1 MLVLHAWKY
10 VIETTIWFSSLVA
23 YFLLHRRKT
32 VITLLGCVFYKEEAE
47 MEFFIFLCILVPNFQ
62 WNVNATRDVAVY
74 VQPEN
79 VTAKIP
85 NGGLCVG
92 DAAATKAPFL
102 LVIVCSAVSNTD
114 ARNAIRDTWMK
125 AKRVQNGTLL
135 SALENITLGVKVAF
149 LLGETTNETIQND
162 VYLEN
167 ELHGD
172 IIQEG
177 FYDSYLNLTLKSVM
191 LLKWVTTYCPEVS
204 FVLKTDDDMFVNI
217 PALVGY
223 LSTIHRQNVI
233 VGYLFCHARPV
244 KDLRSKWL
252 VQLNLIW
259 FDFPFFALRWCDLFS
274 FCIQVLSSVYVWR
287 EGISRLCEWN
297 GLRDEWEN
305 CTCSVRKCPASAAF
319 SFGRHFHHRNGGAE
333 DENSSGKLQPV
344 QLPET
349 ATRQPLSV
357 PEDYHIAWP
366 NTLRNEDRLAA
377 GQQRDARLFSREI
390 TKNRRCQNENMQESQ
405 KSRGKESSHSERPS
419 RMKWNQRCQVSFVIP
434 RSLIKPILSAAS
446 IVDAYSWRN
455 ENRGPGRRL

>member
-1 MLVLHAWKY
+1 
-10 VIETTIWFSSLVA
+10 
-23 YFLLHRRKT
+23 
-32 VITLLGCVFYKEEAE
+32 

-252 VQLNLIW
+252 VQLNLI
-259 FDFPFFALRWCDLFS
+259 
-274 FCIQVLSSVYVWR
+274 
-287 EGISRLCEWN
+287 
-297 GLRDEWEN
+297 
-305 CTCSVRKCPASAAF
+305 
-319 SFGRHFHHRNGGAE
+319 
-333 DENSSGKLQPV
+333 
-344 QLPET
+344 
-349 ATRQPLSV
+349 
-357 PEDYHIAWP
+357 
-366 NTLRNEDRLAA
+366 
-377 GQQRDARLFSREI
+377 
-390 TKNRRCQNENMQESQ
+390 
-405 KSRGKESSHSERPS
+405 
-419 RMKWNQRCQVSFVIP
+419 
-434 RSLIKPILSAAS
+434 
-446 IVDAYSWRN
+446 
-455 ENRGPGRRL
+455 

>member
-1 MLVLHAWKY
+1 MPAEAKY
-10 VIETTIWFSSLVA
+10 ELLSTGPSNVNLTSAKTTSIG
-23 YFLLHRRKT
+23 LLLPQTGFRQ
-32 VITLLGCVFYKEEAE
+32 L
-47 MEFFIFLCILVPNFQ
+47 MFFICLLCAVIYIPLLYSFVSFHQVPNFQ

-244 KDLRSKWL
+244 KDLRSKWYSP
-252 VQLNLIW
+252 QFM
-259 FDFPFFALRWCDLFS
+259 FDGKEYPDYVSGTGYVMSGKIVPALFENALQVPLFHLEDIFITGMVARKTKIVPENYNLFS
-274 FCIQVLSSVYVWR
+274 YL
-287 EGISRLCEWN
+287 
-297 GLRDEWEN
+297 
-305 CTCSVRKCPASAAF
+305 K
-319 SFGRHFHHRNGGAE
+319 
-333 DENSSGKLQPV
+333 
-344 QLPET
+344 
-349 ATRQPLSV
+349 QPLDNPCLYRKIITSHGLTPSEMKTV
-357 PEDYHIAWP
+357 WQRV
-366 NTLRNEDRLAA
+366 NNVTLDCSAVKLPKIGDAKMKTCKKAKKVAA
-377 GQQRDARLFSREI
+377 KKAAIL
-390 TKNRRCQNENMQESQ
+390 NVH
-405 KSRGKESSHSERPS
+405 RG
-419 RMKWNQRCQVSFVIP
+419 
-434 RSLIKPILSAAS
+434 
-446 IVDAYSWRN
+446 
-455 ENRGPGRRL
+455 